1 MDFIYTQPNENLQLI
16 DASLCAIPALAG
28 PFALIVLLFGFY
40 RLFLKTIELSQR
52 DGLIFEIFTIHF
64 KTRSHTLV
72 GCCVEHGKKRMY
84 YQQLFISS

>member
-52 DGLIFEIFTIHF
+52 DGLFD
-64 KTRSHTLV
+64 L
-72 GCCVEHGKKRMY
+72 
-84 YQQLFISS
+84 